1 MICNADLVD
10 SSTFLTSGYMAKPK
24 LKIGDLVKVIKY
36 RPGKYAP
43 GVQDEL
49 STEKLFKSMVGKSY
63 RIEGFDRYGH
73 LELRPKK
80 LDTVWIE
87 PDLVKLVARTEP

>member
-1 MICNADLVD
+1 
-10 SSTFLTSGYMAKPK
+10 MAKLR
-24 LKIGDLVKVIKY
+24 LKIGDLVKVVKY

-49 STEKLFKSMVGKSY
+49 GTEKLFKSMVGKSY
-63 RIEGFDRYGH
+63 RIEGFDKYGH

-87 PDLVKLVARTEP
+87 SDLVELVTRA